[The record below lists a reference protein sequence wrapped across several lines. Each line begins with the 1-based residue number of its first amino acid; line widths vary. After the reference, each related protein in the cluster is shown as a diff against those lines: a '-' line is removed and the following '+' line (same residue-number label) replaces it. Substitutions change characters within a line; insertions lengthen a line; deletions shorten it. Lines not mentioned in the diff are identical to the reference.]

1 METKKFNYIIC
12 GGGASGLLL
21 ADKLVSDP
29 YFVNKK
35 ILLIEKDSKSIN
47 DRTWCFWE
55 KGAGELD
62 KIVSRKWDFAYF
74 KSDGFVKKFE
84 TKPYTYKQIRGI
96 DFYNNFLEI
105 KSKDNNL
112 SYLNAQVKNI
122 NKKQNIVTTD
132 KGTYFGEYIFTSIL
146 DINIIKNQKQ
156 YPFLKQHFIGQLI
169 ETQNEIF
176 SPDAVTIMDFDLPQK
191 KSTRFMYI
199 LPFSRTKA
207 LVEYTLFSPTEL
219 KTSEYKRSIKA
230 YLNNLDS
237 GSYKVLE
244 TEKGSIPMTAY
255 KFRSGNTKKLLHIGT
270 AGGWTKAS
278 TGYTFL
284 NTINKTNSLVS
295 FLKKEKHLNKFEKNT
310 RFWFYDLLFL
320 DVLNK
325 HNEMGSSIFKIMFER
340 NKPEIIFKFL
350 DNKTSLFEE
359 IKLMYTFK
367 KSWFIEALIK
377 RLF

>member
-55 KGAGELD
+55 KGVGELD

-96 DFYNNFLEI
+96 DFYNNFLDI

-122 NKKQNIVTTD
+122 NKNQNIVTTN

-219 KTSEYKRSIKA
+219 KTSEYKRSIKT
-230 YLNNLDS
+230 YLNNLNS

-244 TEKGSIPMTAY
+244 TEQGSIPMTAY
-255 KFRSGNTKKLLHIGT
+255 KFNSGNTKKLLHIGT

>member
-1 METKKFNYIIC
+1 
-12 GGGASGLLL
+12 
-21 ADKLVSDP
+21 
-29 YFVNKK
+29 
-35 ILLIEKDSKSIN
+35 
-47 DRTWCFWE
+47 
-55 KGAGELD
+55 
-62 KIVSRKWDFAYF
+62 
-74 KSDGFVKKFE
+74 
-84 TKPYTYKQIRGI
+84 
-96 DFYNNFLEI
+96 
-105 KSKDNNL
+105 
-112 SYLNAQVKNI
+112 
-122 NKKQNIVTTD
+122 
-132 KGTYFGEYIFTSIL
+132 
-146 DINIIKNQKQ
+146 
-156 YPFLKQHFIGQLI
+156 
-169 ETQNEIF
+169 
-176 SPDAVTIMDFDLPQK
+176 
-191 KSTRFMYI
+191 MYI

-219 KTSEYKRSIKA
+219 KTSEYKRSIKT

>member
-55 KGAGELD
+55 KGTGELD

-122 NKKQNIVTTD
+122 NKNQNIVTTD

-219 KTSEYKRSIKA
+219 KTSEYKRSIKD

-244 TEKGSIPMTAY
+244 TEQGSIPMTAY
-255 KFRSGNTKKLLHIGT
+255 KFNSGNTKKLLHIGT

-295 FLKKEKHLNKFEKNT
+295 FLKKEKYLNKFEKNT
-310 RFWFYDLLFL
+310 RFWFYDLLFI

-325 HNEMGSSIFKIMFER
+325 HNEIGSSIFKIMFER

-359 IKLMYTFK
+359 IKLMSTFK
-367 KSWFIEALIK
+367 KRWFIKALIK